1 MSNQQKV
8 STYVGLFSTYAQ
20 AWHDGQPRF
29 HPPFAIPSYVGTT
42 PTPTMANKKAKG
54 GGKKKGKGGGGGGK
68 KKQVTSA
75 DKGNGSSASPI
86 DNSKCAICEEVRS
99 SWKSD
104 FAFSTM
110 SCCGHSVCKACMDK
124 ASAKKL
130 EEITTKAAEMKAPS
144 STTDNSDDDDN
155 SPSPPQK
162 AQPAKQTCIVCDMPV
177 TNDSKERIKR
187 LLTLAMDK
195 KHPIAQYLLAKEGLD
210 GNLRGDPTKWLVK
223 AAEGGYPPAM
233 TGLADLYRTGDFGV
247 EQSYVKAKAWYEKAL
262 LRGDYA
268 PALYEIACM
277 YRDVV
282 DDEETCY
289 SYMRKAADDDYPLA
303 MQDLAVYLCSRGDDD
318 LLDESLKIFRR
329 ASEMQV
335 GAPAIFKDPKYKE
348 AIVGCQ
354 YMAASLIMLCAGD
367 DADPVPAEALRW
379 AKAASMNGH
388 KQAKVTLDD
397 MKSSIALSDMMSKKK
412 MTVPSVKTK

>member
-1 MSNQQKV
+1 
-8 STYVGLFSTYAQ
+8 
-20 AWHDGQPRF
+20 
-29 HPPFAIPSYVGTT
+29 
-42 PTPTMANKKAKG
+42 MANKKAKG

-68 KKQVTSA
+68 KNQVSSA
-75 DKGNGSSASPI
+75 DNGNGGSSASPI
-86 DNSKCAICEEVRS
+86 DNSKCAMCEEAISQS

-104 FAFSTM
+104 FAFTTM
-110 SCCGHSVCKACMDK
+110 SCCGLSVCKACMDM

-130 EEITTKAAEMKAPS
+130 EEVTTKAAKMKAPS
-144 STTDNSDDDDN
+144 SSTDNSDDDDN
-155 SPSPPQK
+155 SPSPPKQ
-162 AQPAKQTCIVCDMPV
+162 AQPPIKQTCIVCDMPV

-195 KHPIAQYLLAKEGLD
+195 KHPISQYLLAKEGFD
-210 GNLRGDPTKWLVK
+210 GNLKGAPTKWLIK
-223 AAEGGYPPAM
+223 AAEGGYHPAM
-233 TGLADLYRTGDFGV
+233 TALADLYRTGDFGV

-262 LRGDYA
+262 LKGDYA

-303 MQDLAVYLCSRGDDD
+303 MQDLAVYLCSRGDDN
-318 LLDESLKIFRR
+318 LLDESLEIFRR
-329 ASEMQV
+329 AAEMQV

-354 YMAASLIMLCAGD
+354 YMTASLIMLCAGD

-388 KQAKVTLDD
+388 KQAKITLDD
-397 MKSSIALSDMMSKKK
+397 MESSIALSDMMSKKK
-412 MTVPSVKTK
+412 IPVKSVTTK